1 MICIGDSLTRGMLGH
16 SYIEYCERPSEYCER
31 PGGYCERPGEYCERP
46 GGYCERPGGY
56 CEQPGGYCERPGEE
70 AAKILNR
77 GVNGDTTR
85 CAFERLEEY
94 LAKPLYDD
102 QTLYVIAIGTNDI
115 LLPYLSHLSSAWKA
129 ETSLRCRI
137 KKCINDDDVFRQE
150 YEKYFMAICSYNS
163 EHPQNCKAMITIGLP
178 YIELKDYPLYEV
190 YRHNAII
197 SELSAKYGVPFINI
211 CDIQRDAAVSAKAD
225 GTATATATATA
236 ADGTA
241 DATGTAT
248 AADGTA
254 DAIGTATAADGTADA
269 IETATAAVYTWK
281 HKNLIRLIANLAMLI
296 CPSVKDMLSRKR
308 GLKLTVDGVHYNS
321 LSAELLGRAL
331 ADTQGREPRRTEEV

>member
-16 SYIEYCERPSEYCER
+16 SYIEYCERP
-31 PGGYCERPGEYCERP
+31 GGYCERPGEYCERHGGYCERP
-46 GGYCERPGGY
+46 SEYCERHGGYCERPGG
-56 CEQPGGYCERPGEE
+56 E

-94 LAKPLYDD
+94 LANPLYDD

-211 CDIQRDAAVSAKAD
+211 CDIQCDAVVPAKAD
-225 GTATATATATA
+225 GTATA

-254 DAIGTATAADGTADA
+254 DAIGTATAADVTAYA
-269 IETATAAVYTWK
+269 TGTATAAVYTWK